1 MIVWALTDD
10 RIGSNN
16 QSIAIAEKL
25 SRYYIIKKIVYN
37 SLIELPNFIR
47 RNSLLG
53 VDKNESDNIDTDLP
67 DVVVLAGRRLSSVA
81 LNIKKRNN
89 NRTFIINIM
98 NPDLPFDKFDLI
110 LLPKHDN
117 VSQKLINKGNIIE
130 TNGSVNRINSIRIKQ
145 ETEKWKDF
153 FKNYNKPLVSLII
166 GGDTKNYKFNPKE
179 FGEMVGNLSGIVNRL
194 GGTLLITTSRRTSN
208 ECLNQ
213 IRQKLDCDYYL
224 YDWRLE
230 TDSDNLLKTNLG
242 NPYYAFL
249 GLSDFLIVT
258 GDSMS
263 MISEACSTGKPTY
276 VYMPKESLGKKH
288 IRFCEDMLKQK
299 YIKEFNKNT
308 TELTKYAYQPLN
320 ELDRVVKIIYKKLE
334 ENL

>member
-1 MIVWALTDD
+1 MIVWVLTDD
-10 RIGSNN
+10 RVGSNN

-47 RNSLLG
+47 RSSLIG
-53 VDKNESDNIDTDLP
+53 INKEESDSLETDLP
-67 DVVVLAGRRLSSVA
+67 DIVVVAGRRLSSVA

-89 NRTFIINIM
+89 NRTFIVNIM
-98 NPDLPFDKFDLI
+98 NPDLPFDKFDVI
-110 LLPKHDN
+110 LLPKHDKI
-117 VSQKLINKGNIIE
+117 SKRLLNKGNIIE
-130 TNGSVNRINSIRIKQ
+130 TNGTINRVSSLKIKE
-145 ETEKWKDF
+145 ETEKWKEF
-153 FKNYNKPLVSLII
+153 FKSYDRPLISLIV
-166 GGDTKNYKFNPKE
+166 GGDTKNYKFDPKE
-179 FGEMVGNLSGIVNRL
+179 FGEMVKNLSALVNRKN
-194 GGTLLITTSRRTSN
+194 GTLLITTSRRTSD

-213 IRQKLDCDYYL
+213 IKQKIDCDYYL

-230 TDSDNLLKTNLG
+230 TDSSNLLKTNLG

-249 GLSDFLIVT
+249 GLSDFLVVT

-288 IRFCEDMLKQK
+288 LRFCADMLKDK
-299 YIKEFNKNT
+299 YVKEFTKNT
-308 TELTKYAYQPLN
+308 DDLEAYTYKPLD
-320 ELDRVVKIIYKKLE
+320 ELDRVVKLIYKKIE
-334 ENL
+334 EKK